1 MKRHLL
7 VLSLVLLSFGGFATA
22 QTPNAGGA
30 SATDDSRPTRGMSEA
45 NVEARYGAPVAKIAA
60 VGEPPIS
67 RWEYPG
73 FIVYFEYNL
82 VIHTVVTR

>member
-7 VLSLVLLSFGGFATA
+7 VLSLVLLSFGGIAAA

-30 SATDDSRPTRGMSEA
+30 SATNDSRPTRGMSEES
-45 NVEARYGAPVAKIAA
+45 VEARFGAPVSKVPA